1 MASPTIIIF
10 SSILSI
16 IYLFSLLN
24 FKLSLCDSNTR
35 ISVIC
40 WNILFIIMIL
50 NFFIIGFQ
58 KKDVITVQST
68 EETTLEEVDEVKL
81 CKKKKTNGAT
91 ILFTV
96 IGIILFLVLCFIG
109 VKKLNLC

>member
-10 SSILSI
+10 STILSI

-40 WNILFIIMIL
+40 WNILFIVIII

-58 KKDVITVQST
+58 KKEIVI
-68 EETTLEEVDEVKL
+68 EETTQEDEELKL